1 MKVEFMNKYV
11 VSMMLAGLVLSPVAS
26 IAHAQDAG
34 STQPTP
40 APTAAPA
47 EKPLPPRPGAGLVQ
61 QRKDINMKARDTRKG
76 IVEEGKTE
84 RKEIRESTTEKIRTL
99 RESASSSPERRKEI
113 MDARKEGRE
122 DIMDSRKEQREDMM
136 KNREGRV
143 EALRENNEAFK
154 KLMETRKEELAKKFA
169 PKKGEKKV
177 KLKDENKEKIRIA
190 LENIFKHLTAQLTN
204 LVAFDKR
211 VAEKINA
218 RKTAGVDVTAAAAQY
233 TVAQTALEK
242 AKTDVAAAQALSID
256 QAVASSTSKTALR
269 GLVKVAEDSL
279 KAAGGEYRKIIPLL
293 GTSTPMIP
301 PVNGTT
307 TKVQ

>member
-1 MKVEFMNKYV
+1 MNKYV

-34 STQPTP
+34 ATQPTATP
-40 APTAAPA
+40 TSAPVN
-47 EKPLPPRPGAGLVQ
+47 KPLPPRPGAGLIQ
-61 QRKDINMKARDTRKG
+61 QRKDINTNARDTRKG
-76 IVEEGKTE
+76 ILQEGKME
-84 RKEIRESTTEKIRTL
+84 RDDIRASTTEKIRMI
-99 RESASSSPERRKEI
+99 RESGTSSPERRKEV

-122 DIMDSRKEQREDMM
+122 DMMDSRKDQREDMM

-177 KLKDENKEKIRIA
+177 KLKDDKKEKVRIA
-190 LENIFKHLTAQLTN
+190 LENIFKHLTAQLNN
-204 LVAFDKR
+204 LVSLDKR
-211 VAEKINA
+211 IADKINA
-218 RKTAGVDVTAAAAQY
+218 RKTAGTDVTAASAQY

-256 QAVASSTSKTALR
+256 QSVASTTSKTALH

-293 GTSTPMIP
+293 GTSTPMVP
-301 PVNGTT
+301 PANGTT